1 MKNNALGLI
10 EVKGLL
16 ASIEAADAAMKA
28 ANVNL
33 IGLEKVKGGLV
44 TVKIHGDVSAI
55 TSAVEAGA
63 EAVNKFGTLI
73 SKHVIPNPDDS
84 LYAMVEQQ
92 PNVTPVQ
99 TQSIKQAS
107 QITQASPTTKALPIA
122 EKSMANE
129 GTQLFDKETRS
140 SSIESVTIPKP
151 EVLSTFKLASSGHY
165 ADEVGEG
172 SDMSTIDRNSPV
184 KQLQNMTVSEL
195 REEAKKLGIVSIN
208 NKQVKQAKKDQLV
221 QEITK
226 LHKEGVTT

>member
-1 MKNNALGLI
+1 MKNSALGLI

-84 LYAMVEQQ
+84 LYAMVKQ

-99 TQSIKQAS
+99 TQSINQAS
-107 QITQASPTTKALPIA
+107 QITQAPSTTKTLPVA
-122 EKSMANE
+122 EKLTTNE

-140 SSIESVTIPKP
+140 SSMEAITIPKQ
-151 EVLSTFKLASSGHY
+151 ELLSTFNLTSSARSAG
-165 ADEVGEG
+165 EVGEG
-172 SDMSTIDRNSPV
+172 TDMSTIDRNSPV
-184 KQLQNMTVSEL
+184 EQLQNMTVSEL

-208 NKQVKQAKKDQLV
+208 NKQLKQAKKTQLV